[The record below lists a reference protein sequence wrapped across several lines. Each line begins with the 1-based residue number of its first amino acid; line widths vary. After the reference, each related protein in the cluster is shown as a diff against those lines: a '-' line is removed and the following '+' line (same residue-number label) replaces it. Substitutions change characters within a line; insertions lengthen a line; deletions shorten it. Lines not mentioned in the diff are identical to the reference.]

1 MPYYPD
7 KNHPLKAAPEQNDT
21 EAHELHG
28 APSVQDRARFSL
40 RFAYDTA
47 CKKKAIAS
55 KREWAQRVT
64 GRPNATADV
73 ADRWLK
79 DPDKMSADEVARTCE
94 AFSCSVDDLRGTF
107 NYVLWGNPTDPER
120 LMYEFNQL
128 NEGAKQTVAAV
139 IDSLFAQQQQ
149 LLMAESMEAW
159 YIKEHRR
166 LWQLLQLNGIDPNPQ
181 EQEQSR

>member
-47 CKKKAIAS
+47 SKKKAIAS

-79 DPDKMSADEVARTCE
+79 DPAKMTADEVARTCE

-107 NYVLWGNPTDPER
+107 NHVLWGKPTDPER
-120 LMYEFNQL
+120 LMHEFNQL
-128 NEGAKQTVAAV
+128 NEGAKQAVAAV

-149 LLMAESMEAW
+149 SLIAESWEGW
-159 YIKEHRR
+159 LLREHTR
-166 LWQLLQLNGIDPNPQ
+166 LWKKLNENSIDPNPQ
-181 EQEQSR
+181 GEQE